1 MIKEKGDKKWKKR
14 NRRRKA
20 GKGRRKLGDKR

>member
-1 MIKEKGDKKWKKR
+1 MEKWRKKGDVMADVRTRTKKR

-20 GKGRRKLGDKR
+20 G